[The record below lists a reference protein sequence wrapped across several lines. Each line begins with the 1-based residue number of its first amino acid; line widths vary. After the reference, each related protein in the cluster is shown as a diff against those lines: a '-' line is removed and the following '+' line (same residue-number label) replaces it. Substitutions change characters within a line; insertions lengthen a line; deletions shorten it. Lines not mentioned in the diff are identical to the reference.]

1 MDLITD
7 FPLGDDLAVALLI
20 LGVLSIA
27 ALVAGAVVPSRL
39 RRDEDGAE
47 IDPEL
52 GLRLGR
58 GLSAG
63 GSVILWIGLLLV
75 LLALLLP
82 GDTDQRILRSALML
96 VGLLLGPLAA
106 WRGTAVQI
114 AALGLDE
121 ERRGTLL
128 PRLGALTVAGALAL
142 VVLPVSL
149 SLWFLQQAAS
159 APLVALAAGAAVSA
173 LALRATAVTADAAG
187 DAAALLVGT
196 DEHELAADAE
206 DNLGAPLLRS
216 ARMARRGGG
225 LAADLVAVAAALAAL
240 GLQIGLPVLAGEAVL
255 VVLLALGTSLLVAL
269 ASALWPVV
277 RGEGPIAGR
286 LRLGGLAPT
295 LAGGVGAVV
304 AAALWLPS
312 AYKNLRFDQV
322 GMGSF
327 TDTAIAGNE
336 PMART
341 DLEPQIESAVTDMS
355 QWISATDD
363 SRDAGAFLDV
373 LTLYTISPA
382 TVVAGA
388 LALGALVAL
397 GVVLL
402 GGTLADRH
410 GGSVLRAARTS
421 RTGGALGTVAGLG
434 SAALVAA
441 SALGLVVLVA
451 AVISVLSAGIPALAL
466 ALLVHAGLGALVV
479 VSGFGASFLATTL
492 LDRPSAD
499 RERRESATASATGPR
514 LALLLA
520 AVLGGLA
527 AVGPVVTTVQVAARA
542 SSVWE
547 ERALHAV
554 TPQSVTLLGGLALGV
569 MAVLL
574 VLASLADAAR
584 RAGALAVVAA
594 RAALL
599 EDQDR
604 LSVGDLRDG
613 SRRAAVPA
621 LAVALLAPVVAAY
634 GLGPS
639 ALAGYAVG
647 AALTAAG
654 LGVWAIGSAATLE
667 GAADTIAAGRY
678 GGPGSWGHSGALG
691 GAVLTGVLRSTLGA
705 TAAPL
710 LLVGA
715 LAGALVVSSPVAMI
729 TGGTSHYLRWG
740 VAVVAIAIVVVT
752 WVVAATAPEVDLED
766 GEGEVSAPLFGRRDD
781 RDDEELETI
790 DSMSWESDEDR
801 R

>member
-20 LGVLSIA
+20 LAVLSIA

-39 RRDEDGAE
+39 RRDEDDAE

-58 GLSAG
+58 VLSAA
-63 GSVILWIGLLLV
+63 GSVVLWVGVPLV
-75 LLALLLP
+75 ALSLLLP
-82 GDTDQRILRSALML
+82 GDTDQRILRSAFLL

-114 AALGLDE
+114 ASLGLDA
-121 ERRGTLL
+121 ERRAQLL
-128 PRLGALTVAGALAL
+128 PRLGALTVGGALAL
-142 VVLPVSL
+142 VVLPVSI

-173 LALRATAVTADAAG
+173 LALRATGVTTDTAGAAS
-187 DAAALLVGT
+187 ALLVGA
-196 DEHELAADAE
+196 DENEQAVEAE

-216 ARMARRGGG
+216 ARMARRGGAQ
-225 LAADLVAVAAALAAL
+225 AADLVAVTAALAAL
-240 GLQIGLPVLAGEAVL
+240 GLQLGLPVLAGEAVL
-255 VVLLALGTSLLVAL
+255 VVLLALGTALLVAL
-269 ASALWPVV
+269 VSAFWPVV
-277 RGEGPIAGR
+277 RPGRPVAGS
-286 LRLGGLAPT
+286 LRLSALVPS
-295 LAGGVGAVV
+295 LAGGVGAAV

-312 AYKNLRFDQV
+312 HYKDLRFDQV
-322 GMGSF
+322 GMGNF

-341 DLEPQIESAVTDMS
+341 ELEPQIESAVTDMS

-388 LALGALVAL
+388 LGLGALVGL
-397 GVVLL
+397 GTVVLA
-402 GGTLADRH
+402 GALADRH

-441 SALGLVVLVA
+441 SALGLVALVA
-451 AVISVLSAGIPALAL
+451 AVISVLSAGVPALAL
-466 ALLVHAGLGALVV
+466 TLLVHAGLGALVV
-479 VSGFGASFLATTL
+479 VAGGGAALLAPSL
-492 LDRPSAD
+492 LDRAGAEAEQ
-499 RERRESATASATGPR
+499 REAASGAPTGPR
-514 LALLLA
+514 AALLVA
-520 AVLGGLA
+520 ALLGGVA
-527 AVGPVVTTVQVAARA
+527 AVGPIVTTVQVAPRA
-542 SSVWE
+542 ASVWE

-554 TPQSVTLLGGLALGV
+554 TPLSVTLLGGVALGV

-574 VLASLADAAR
+574 VLASLSDAAR

-594 RAALL
+594 RAAVL
-599 EDQDR
+599 DKQDR
-604 LSVGDLRDG
+604 IVVGDPRDG

-621 LAVALLAPVVAAY
+621 PAAALLAPVVAAY

-639 ALAGYAVG
+639 ALGGYVVG
-647 AALTAAG
+647 AALTAGG
-654 LGVWAIGSAATLE
+654 LGLWAIGSAATLE
-667 GAADTIAAGRY
+667 GAADTIGAGRY
-678 GGPGSWGHSGALG
+678 GGPGSWGHSGALN
-691 GAVLTGVLRSTLGA
+691 GAVLAGVLRSSLGA

-715 LAGALVVSSPVAMI
+715 LVGALVVASPVGMI
-729 TGGTSHYLRWG
+729 TGGTSHFLRWG
-740 VAVVAIAIVVVT
+740 VAVVAVAVVVVT

-766 GEGEVSAPLFGRRDD
+766 GEGELSAPLFSRPG
-781 RDDEELETI
+781 DEDEVDTI
-790 DSMSWESDEDR
+790 DAMSWESDGDR
-801 R
+801 RR